1 MVETGL
7 RDLERALGYSF
18 RHRRWLEQALTHG
31 SHREGR
37 PDAEIEDYE
46 RLEFLGDAVLQL
58 VVTDHLFRQHPTWSE
73 GDLTKA
79 RSKLVSAR
87 PLAATARRLGLH
99 EHVRAGASVLDR
111 PGTGQARILSDVM
124 EAVIAAVYLDSNDI
138 HRAADVIRRSVLA
151 VPAEAPRPVRR
162 ARAAKE
168 PARRPAGR
176 PAERPVA
183 RPAHARPAVPARP
196 PVPVHRDYK
205 SQLQDVLQKRHEPH
219 PEYRVLRSVG
229 PEHEK
234 IWFIEVSAGA
244 RARATGK
251 GKSVKEAEQRAAREA
266 LARMVAPER
275 GGPRPPKRARRGGR

>member
-1 MVETGL
+1 MVELGL
-7 RDLERALGYSF
+7 RDVERALGYSF

-37 PDAEIEDYE
+37 PEAEIEDYE
-46 RLEFLGDAVLQL
+46 RLEFLGDAVLEL
-58 VVTDHLFRQHPTWSE
+58 VVTDHLFREHPTWSE

-99 EHVRAGASVLDR
+99 QHVRAGASVVDR
-111 PGTGQARILSDVM
+111 PGAGQARILSDVM
-124 EAVIAAVYLDSNDI
+124 EAVIAAVYLDSDDI

-151 VPAEAPRPVRR
+151 APAEPPKPVRR
-162 ARAAKE
+162 VRAAKQ
-168 PARRPAGR
+168 PPHR
-176 PAERPVA
+176 PAERPAARPVA
-183 RPAHARPAVPARP
+183 RAHARPTVPVRP
-196 PVPVHRDYK
+196 PVPVPRDYK

-234 IWFIEVSAGA
+234 IWFVEVSAGTH
-244 RARATGK
+244 ARATGK

-266 LARMVAPER
+266 LARMLAAER
-275 GGPRPPKRARRGGR
+275 AGPRPPRRARRDGR